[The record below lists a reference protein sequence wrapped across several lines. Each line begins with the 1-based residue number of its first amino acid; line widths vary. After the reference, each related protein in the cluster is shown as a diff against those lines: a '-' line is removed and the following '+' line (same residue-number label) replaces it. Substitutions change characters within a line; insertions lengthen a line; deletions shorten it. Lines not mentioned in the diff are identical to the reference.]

1 VLDHAAAVTTIEGFR
16 QMDRYLPSYAETG
29 RFVRSSTA
37 GNGNVDQFHQYK
49 YMLYFNISCIYGI
62 FGEPPVR
69 SPRSQRRRRSRATRF
84 GAGPPNTSLGL

>member
-37 GNGNVDQFHQYK
+37 GNGNVDQSHQYK
-49 YMLYFNISCIYGI
+49 YMLYF
-62 FGEPPVR
+62 
-69 SPRSQRRRRSRATRF
+69 
-84 GAGPPNTSLGL
+84 